1 MLQRAAS
8 NAYSWWWASHVRT
21 KQSKW
26 LEQSLQDI
34 EEKVQSTLKLLE
46 EDGDSFAKRAEMYYK
61 KRPELINFVEESYR
75 AYRALAER
83 YDHISKELQ
92 NANNT
97 IASVFPEQV
106 QFAMEDDDD
115 FASPKILKNILQP
128 HPTNNVPM
136 VPKLPSRDLK
146 SLLTSASKKLGAKKS
161 SKETSTNKTPQ
172 KSGLRK
178 SEALEEIDKLQKE
191 ILALQTAK
199 EFVKNS
205 YESGLNRFWEI
216 ENRITELQER
226 VFSLQDEFHVGKI
239 IEDDEARTLMA
250 EAALKSCEEALTQ
263 LQEKQEKLTKEARA
277 EFKRVED
284 AREKVK
290 SLKKK
295 YLPDQQG
302 EENKPN
308 NKDESVKARES
319 PKDSNPE
326 EKQEM
331 ELLRM
336 KIKEH
341 FMVGIKGSLT
351 MTELAE
357 KVDELASKVINLETS
372 VSSQTA
378 LIDRLKTETDDLQ
391 AQIRTL
397 EDDKTTLIDG
407 KNTLTVRLRE
417 IEEKLSVLQDL
428 NQNVENQNNNLQI
441 HFTGAHCSLDQLS
454 EKLHGVKPDEE
465 VEYME
470 TLEEEDREE
479 SSVEV
484 NTPKELGKHEKKPS
498 PGDGSVKA
506 AKLVELMGDDNN
518 EKILTVS
525 VNDRGKKEEEKVRHL
540 TSNTDAGSVSEKQED
555 PKSLDKVDKHSLN
568 TEPPEETEEKYDE
581 PNWQQMLLNGLEDRE
596 KILLTEYTS
605 ILRNYKDV
613 KKKLGDVEQKNRD
626 SLFEMT
632 VQIRDLKS
640 AIGKRDEEIQSL
652 REKLSQNKDLK
663 EVNGSISILLDDRN
677 VKPEATEE
685 SMVNRAVEV
694 PKEDEDVKLV
704 LIGQH
709 QSVLSP
715 IEEKFR
721 MHIDALLDENLDFWL
736 RFSTSFHQIQKFK
749 TGFQDLEAEI
759 SKLKEKDKSNQEG
772 STKAPDIKSDL
783 RPIYKHLREI
793 QTELTHWIEQSALL
807 KEELQ
812 RRFTSLCSIQEE
824 ITEALKDG
832 AEEEEMKFTSHE
844 AAKFQGEVL
853 NMKQENKKVR
863 VELQVGLDHVTAL
876 QNDIEKTL
884 EMLNDEFELSGSKK
898 QSSGQSRV
906 PLRSFIFGTKPKKK
920 SIFSCMHH
928 RKYNELR
935 TAGLPM

>member
-34 EEKVQSTLKLLE
+34 EEKVQSTLKLLK

-97 IASVFPEQV
+97 IASVFPEHV
-106 QFAMEDDDD
+106 QYAMEDDDD
-115 FASPKILKNILQP
+115 FASPKILKNISQQS
-128 HPTNNVPM
+128 PTNNVPK
-136 VPKLPSRDLK
+136 VPKLPSRDMK
-146 SLLTSASKKLGAKKS
+146 SLLTSAPKKLKAKKS
-161 SKETSTNKTPQ
+161 SKETSIKKTPP
-172 KSGLRK
+172 KSSLSK
-178 SEALEEIDKLQKE
+178 SEAMEEIDKLQKE

-199 EFVKNS
+199 EFVKSS
-205 YESGLNRFWEI
+205 YKSGLNRFREI
-216 ENRITELQER
+216 ENQITELQER
-226 VFSLQDEFHVGKI
+226 VFSLQDEFRVGKI

-263 LQEKQEKLTKEARA
+263 LQEKQEKSTIEAQT

-284 AREKVK
+284 AREKIK

-302 EENKPN
+302 EENKTN
-308 NKDESVKARES
+308 EKDKSLKARES

-326 EKQEM
+326 EKRET
-331 ELLRM
+331 ESLRV

-341 FMVGIKGSLT
+341 LEVGIKGSLT

-357 KVDELASKVINLETS
+357 KIDELASKVISLETS

-391 AQIRTL
+391 AQIQAL
-397 EDDKTTLIDG
+397 EDDKATLIDG
-407 KNTLTVRLRE
+407 KSTLTDRLRE
-417 IEEKLSVLQDL
+417 MEEKLSVLQDL
-428 NQNVENQNNNLQI
+428 NQNVENQNNNLQT
-441 HFTGAHCSLDQLS
+441 HFTEARCSLVQVS
-454 EKLHGVKPDEE
+454 EKLHSVKPDQVAE
-465 VEYME
+465 
-470 TLEEEDREE
+470 EE
-479 SSVEV
+479 SSVEI
-484 NTPKELGKHEKKPS
+484 NTPVKLGKHEKKPS
-498 PGDGSVKA
+498 PGDGSVKSG
-506 AKLVELMGDDNN
+506 KLEELMGDDKN
-518 EKILTVS
+518 EKILTVL
-525 VNDRGKKEEEKVRHL
+525 VNNQGKREDEKVSHL
-540 TSNTDAGSVSEKQED
+540 TLNTDAVSVSKKRED
-555 PKSLDKVDKHSLN
+555 PKSLDNVDKHNLN
-568 TEPPEETEEKYDE
+568 TETPEETEDKYDE
-581 PNWQQMLLNGLEDRE
+581 PNWQQMLLNGLEDKE
-596 KILLTEYTS
+596 KILLTEYTL

-626 SLFEMT
+626 SLFETT

-640 AIGKRDEEIQSL
+640 AIAKRDEEIQSL

-663 EVNGSISILLDDRN
+663 EVNGSVSILLGDQN
-677 VKPEATEE
+677 AKPEATEE
-685 SMVNRAVEV
+685 SMVNRAVEDL
-694 PKEDEDVKLV
+694 KEDKDVMLV
-704 LIGQH
+704 LIGQQ

-772 STKAPDIKSDL
+772 RTKAPDIKSDL

-793 QTELTHWIEQSALL
+793 QTELTLWIEQSALL

-812 RRFTSLCSIQEE
+812 RRFASLCSIQEE
-824 ITEALKDG
+824 ITESLKAG
-832 AEEEEMKFTSHE
+832 AEEEEMKFNSHE

-863 VELQVGLDHVTAL
+863 VELQVGLDHMTTL

-884 EMLNDEFELSGSKK
+884 EKLNDEFGLLGSKR
-898 QSSGQSRV
+898 QSSGRPRV
-906 PLRSFIFGTKPKKK
+906 PLQSFIFGTKPKKK

-928 RKYNELR
+928 RK
-935 TAGLPM
+935 

>member
-34 EEKVQSTLKLLE
+34 EEKVQSTLKLLK

-106 QFAMEDDDD
+106 QFAMEDDED
-115 FASPKILKNILQP
+115 FASPKILKNISQP
-128 HPTNNVPM
+128 PMTNNVPK

-146 SLLTSASKKLGAKKS
+146 SLLTSASEKLKAKKS
-161 SKETSTNKTPQ
+161 SKETSTEKTPP
-172 KSGLRK
+172 KSSLSK
-178 SEALEEIDKLQKE
+178 SEAIEEIDKLQKE

-199 EFVKNS
+199 EFVKSS
-205 YESGLNRFWEI
+205 YKSGLNRFREI

-226 VFSLQDEFHVGKI
+226 VFSLQDEFRVGKI

-263 LQEKQEKLTKEARA
+263 LLEKQERSTKEAQT
-277 EFKRVED
+277 ESKRVED
-284 AREKVK
+284 AREKIK

-302 EENKPN
+302 EENKMN
-308 NKDESVKARES
+308 EKDESVKARGS
-319 PKDSNPE
+319 PKDSNTE
-326 EKQEM
+326 EKQET
-331 ELLRM
+331 ESLRV

-341 FMVGIKGSLT
+341 LEVGIKGSLT

-357 KVDELASKVINLETS
+357 KIDELASKVISLETS

-391 AQIRTL
+391 AQIQTL
-397 EDDKTTLIDG
+397 EDNKATLIDG
-407 KNTLTVRLRE
+407 KSTLTDRLRE
-417 IEEKLSVLQDL
+417 MEEKLSVLQDL
-428 NQNVENQNNNLQI
+428 NQNVENQNNNLQT
-441 HFTGAHCSLDQLS
+441 HFTEARCSLNQVS
-454 EKLHGVKPDEE
+454 EKLHSVKPDQVDE
-465 VEYME
+465 
-470 TLEEEDREE
+470 EE

-484 NTPKELGKHEKKPS
+484 NTPEKLGKHKKKPS
-498 PGDGSVKA
+498 PGDGSVKSG
-506 AKLVELMGDDNN
+506 KLEELMGDDKN

-525 VNDRGKKEEEKVRHL
+525 VNNQGKKEGEKVSHL
-540 TSNTDAGSVSEKQED
+540 MSNNDAGSVSEKRED
-555 PKSLDKVDKHSLN
+555 PKSLDNVDKHNLN
-568 TEPPEETEEKYDE
+568 TEPPEETEDKYDE
-581 PNWQQMLLNGLEDRE
+581 PSWQQMLLNGLEDKE
-596 KILLTEYTS
+596 KILLTEYTL

-626 SLFEMT
+626 SLFETT

-640 AIGKRDEEIQSL
+640 AIAKRDEEIQSL

-663 EVNGSISILLDDRN
+663 EVNGSVSILLGDRN
-677 VKPEATEE
+677 AKPEATEE
-685 SMVNRAVEV
+685 SMVNQAVEDL
-694 PKEDEDVKLV
+694 KEDKDVMLV
-704 LIGQH
+704 LIDQQ

-759 SKLKEKDKSNQEG
+759 LKHKEKDKSNQED

-793 QTELTHWIEQSALL
+793 QTELTLWIEQSALL

-812 RRFTSLCSIQEE
+812 RRFASLCSIQEE
-824 ITEALKDG
+824 ITESLKAG

-863 VELQVGLDHVTAL
+863 VELQVGLDHMTTL

-884 EMLNDEFELSGSKK
+884 EKLNDEFGLSGSKR
-898 QSSGQSRV
+898 QSSGRPRV
-906 PLRSFIFGTKPKKK
+906 PLQSFIFGTKPKKK

-935 TAGLPM
+935 RAGLPM